1 MSLEVEPPVQ
11 RSRSSRWLFLT
22 LGAAWIV
29 LGAVIVTQ
37 LPNTVRT
44 FITIN
49 WQTETET
56 DTAGFN
62 IWRADSRNGSC
73 AEIDDAAYVQINDE
87 LISSTGNAI
96 QGDTYTYVDR
106 AVARDR
112 LYCYQLE
119 DVELG
124 GRTERHD
131 PIPGK
136 APRQID
142 RILYIILAPLSLVV
156 GMSLIISGL
165 RMERKL

>member
-1 MSLEVEPPVQ
+1 LQVLEERTQ
-11 RSRSSRWLFLT
+11 TTRSSRRLFLV
-22 LGAAWIV
+22 LGVAWIV
-29 LGAVIVTQ
+29 LGMVIVSQ

-49 WQTETET
+49 WATETET

-62 IWRADSRNGSC
+62 IYRAESTGESC
-73 AEIDDAAYVQINDE
+73 EGIPPQAYVQINDE
-87 LISSTGNAI
+87 LISSTGSAI
-96 QGDTYTYVDR
+96 VGDSYSYVDR
-106 AVARDR
+106 SVERDR
-112 LYCYQLE
+112 RYCYQLE

-124 GRTERHD
+124 GRLERHD

-142 RILYIILAPLSLVV
+142 RILYIVLAPLSLVV
-156 GMSLIISGL
+156 GMSLIVSGM